1 MSFDPDHFDRLVEEA
16 VQRNAAKPNGAAR
29 AVRRGNGGRDINERF
44 DQDIAERPRFRLA
57 RFNEI
62 KCDTGAPYL
71 IKGLLPSAG
80 LAVIWGEPKC
90 GKSFWTFDAL
100 MHVALDW
107 EYRGHRVKPGAVVYY
122 ALEGAQGF
130 KNRIEAFR
138 QRKLAESVETS
149 PPFYLMS
156 TPLSLVADARALVA
170 DIHRQLGD
178 QRPVAVVIDT
188 LNRSLAGSE
197 SSDEDMAAYIR
208 AADTIR
214 AAFDCLVII
223 VHHCGHNGERPRGH
237 SSLMGALDVQ
247 ISVKRDAAENVVA
260 ELELAKDGE
269 VGLKFD
275 SRLEV
280 VEIGPDQDG
289 DPITSCVVKEVEAG
303 AAAPTKPKSAPK
315 IPASER
321 LLINTIGLAIA
332 EAGIRVQPSSDSPVV
347 SASPEEAVRSRYYAR
362 IAEQAEPGKDVGRLG
377 AGPNRRAD
385 RPMPLGG
392 A

>member
-1 MSFDPDHFDRLVEEA
+1 MNFDPDHFDRLVEEA

-44 DQDIAERPRFRLA
+44 DKDIAERPRFRLA

-62 KCDTGAPYL
+62 KCDTDAPYL

-107 EYRGHRVKPGAVVYY
+107 EYLEHRVKPGAVVYC

-275 SRLEV
+275 SRL
-280 VEIGPDQDG
+280 
-289 DPITSCVVKEVEAG
+289 
-303 AAAPTKPKSAPK
+303 
-315 IPASER
+315 
-321 LLINTIGLAIA
+321 
-332 EAGIRVQPSSDSPVV
+332 
-347 SASPEEAVRSRYYAR
+347 
-362 IAEQAEPGKDVGRLG
+362 
-377 AGPNRRAD
+377 
-385 RPMPLGG
+385 
-392 A
+392 